1 MSDPIVMA
9 IRAAADDGRR
19 TLNLDRFDIPWHRT
33 EDAIAIPPAG
43 QVHSRARAC
52 PDDGTSAIM
61 DVSATLDA
69 PRKPAPEFFVGQR
82 VMRGEPLM
90 DAIVTAARFRHG
102 RWIYTFAAAPR

>member
-1 MSDPIVMA
+1 
-9 IRAAADDGRR
+9 
-19 TLNLDRFDIPWHRT
+19 
-33 EDAIAIPPAG
+33 
-43 QVHSRARAC
+43 
-52 PDDGTSAIM
+52 M